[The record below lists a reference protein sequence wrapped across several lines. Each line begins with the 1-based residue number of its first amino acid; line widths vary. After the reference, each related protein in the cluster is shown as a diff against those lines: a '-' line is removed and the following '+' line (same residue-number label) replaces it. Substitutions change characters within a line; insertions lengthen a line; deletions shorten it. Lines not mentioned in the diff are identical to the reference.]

1 MRLIKRTLDDGVVP
15 KEVTWATMLL
25 TPKGRGEYWEVGL
38 VGVFWKVCVAVVNC
52 RLKWSVILHDV
63 LHGSGREEVQG

>member
-38 VGVFWKVCVAVVNC
+38 VGVF
-52 RLKWSVILHDV
+52 
-63 LHGSGREEVQG
+63 